1 KLFVT
6 GDASLNNKLYVDK
19 AATLHSTLAV
29 DGVTT
34 LNDKLNVTGDASFN
48 AKLTV
53 GDATAL
59 KSTLGVAG
67 VTTLSDKLIVLGD
80 ASLNAKLNVGDAAT
94 LKSTLAVDGIASM
107 NDKLF
112 VTGDASLNSKLYV
125 KEDAKFDKH
134 IGATDISAG
143 MFQAGRLYFEDN
155 YSGVNHDNLI
165 TSTAGDINIRAG
177 PDANGVVHIKS
188 SLIVD
193 GSFTLMGKV
202 TQEDVVLKISEQLD
216 ISANSNISDA
226 FTVEQYG
233 TADVATFYNK
243 AVNGSTPVFLVG
255 SNFVSVNK
263 TTHEANYELDV
274 GGNIRASAGL
284 YIGSAVS
291 FNDTLTVT
299 GDYSSTNGNIT
310 LTNGKV
316 TTKTLEVTT
325 TSTFDGKATMEAGL
339 DVNNSNIK
347 ITSGSLEIDGGF
359 ISQMVGEV
367 W

>member
-1 KLFVT
+1 MNNKLFVT
-6 GDASLNNKLYVDK
+6 GDASLNAKLNVTD
-19 AATLHSTLAV
+19 ATTLKSTLAV
-29 DGVTT
+29 DGIASM
-34 LNDKLNVTGDASFN
+34 NNKLFVTGDAS
-48 AKLTV
+48 
-53 GDATAL
+53 
-59 KSTLGVAG
+59 
-67 VTTLSDKLIVLGD
+67 
-80 ASLNAKLNVGDAAT
+80 LNSKLNVTDATT

-112 VTGDASLNSKLYV
+112 VTGDASFNNKLYV

-143 MFQAGRLYFEDN
+143 IFQAGRLYFEDN
-155 YSGVNHDNLI
+155 FSAVNRTNLI

-177 PDANGVVHIKS
+177 PDATGVVHIKS
-188 SLIVD
+188 NLIVD

-243 AVNGSTPVFLVG
+243 TVNGNTPVFLVG

-299 GDYSSTNGNIT
+299 GNYSSTNGNVT

-325 TSTFDGKATMEAGL
+325 TSLFSGKATMDAGL

-347 ITSGSLEIDGGF
+347 ITSGSLEIAGGF